1 MCLSKHEIMIQY
13 KPSEHEKCLALECDC
28 YYVLK
33 QDNAEISRIQYVE
46 ILPRDL
52 RLLHIASNLYKNM
65 ARLDPY

>member
-46 ILPRDL
+46 ILPRKCL
-52 RLLHIASNLYKNM
+52 SIHALGWTRTL
-65 ARLDPY
+65 